1 MTTEINADWGGCAPS
16 PNSKK
21 HIPQP
26 PSKIAAGVGVEEVKW
41 NPGRRVSKKGGPVP
55 DKDPS
60 VVGSGAWKTEAQA
73 ASAQTK
79 TSREQLTEN
88 GRSMFIRGKATPV
101 PAYEVAR
108 RTSFDE
114 SVGARLR
121 EENPYSLNEKG
132 ADASGGDREKHVET
146 NPNNTAS
153 AFSGYSLV
161 GYRGSGARSFL
172 EKLGAEVAA
181 SIMSSSKTDE
191 E

>member
-1 MTTEINADWGGCAPS
+1 MTTETNADWSGFAPS

-21 HIPQP
+21 HISQP

-41 NPGRRVSKKGGPVP
+41 NPGRRVGEKGSVSSSLLGGPVP
-55 DKDPS
+55 EKD
-60 VVGSGAWKTEAQA
+60 SGAWKTEAQA

-101 PAYEVAR
+101 PAYEIAR
-108 RTSFDE
+108 RTSFDK

-146 NPNNTAS
+146 NPSSTAA

-161 GYRGSGARSFL
+161 GARSFL
-172 EKLGAEVAA
+172 EGLGAEVAA
-181 SIMSSSKTDE
+181 SIMSSKTDE
-191 E
+191 DE

>member
-1 MTTEINADWGGCAPS
+1 MTTETNADWSGFAPS

-21 HIPQP
+21 HIRQP

-41 NPGRRVSKKGGPVP
+41 NPGRRVGEKGSVSSSLLGGPVP
-55 DKDPS
+55 EKDPS

-88 GRSMFIRGKATPV
+88 GRSMFIV

-108 RTSFDE
+108 RTSFDK

-146 NPNNTAS
+146 NPSSTAA

-161 GYRGSGARSFL
+161 GSRSFL
-172 EKLGAEVAA
+172 EGLGAEVAA
-181 SIMSSSKTDE
+181 SIMSSKTDE
-191 E
+191 DE